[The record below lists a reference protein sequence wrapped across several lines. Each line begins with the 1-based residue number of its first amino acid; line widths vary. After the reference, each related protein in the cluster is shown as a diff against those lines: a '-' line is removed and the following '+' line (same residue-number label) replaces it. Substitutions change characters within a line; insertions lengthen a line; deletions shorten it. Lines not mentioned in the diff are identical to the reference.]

1 MRIPPMHT
9 PEPKWVQCSVINNI
23 PVYVSF
29 DDNGYS
35 FKYNI
40 PNYETK
46 IWHITDKSDSLSK
59 FRAELR
65 DFCLF
70 CYLEMGLDIY

>member
-1 MRIPPMHT
+1 MRIPSIRT
-9 PEPKWVQCSVINNI
+9 PEPKWIPCIKINNT
-23 PVYVSF
+23 PVYVNF
-29 DDNGYS
+29 DDEGYS

-59 FRAELR
+59 FMAELR

-70 CYLEMGLDIY
+70 CYLELGIDLY